1 MTTQNPS
8 NILRLH
14 PKLSAWRFCIM
25 CYPLSFR
32 QVEGILHE
40 PEIDI
45 CPETVWFWVGQVVQ
59 NLLKKF
65 ERRGWTNIQIGNDI

>member
-1 MTTQNPS
+1 
-8 NILRLH
+8 
-14 PKLSAWRFCIM
+14 M

-45 CPETVWFWVGQVVQ
+45 CPETVWFWVDEYRWMDIGA
-59 NLLKKF
+59 
-65 ERRGWTNIQIGNDI
+65 EAAGWILVDTGGMGSYG

>member
-1 MTTQNPS
+1 
-8 NILRLH
+8 
-14 PKLSAWRFCIM
+14 M